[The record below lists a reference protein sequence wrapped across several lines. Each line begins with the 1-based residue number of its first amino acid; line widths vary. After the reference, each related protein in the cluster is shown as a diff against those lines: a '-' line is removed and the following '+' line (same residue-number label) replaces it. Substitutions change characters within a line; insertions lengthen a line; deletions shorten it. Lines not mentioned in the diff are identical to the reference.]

1 MIRHWRSRSIGWQVR
16 STSLGPVLLAAS
28 ENGICCLAFEDSETG
43 LRRRFPGAQLMP
55 AGARERALFDRA
67 VAAID
72 QPGEDARSIPLD
84 LHGTAFQHRVWEELR
99 RIPPGQTRSYGEL
112 AAALGQ
118 PGAARAVGRANGA
131 NRVAVLIPCH
141 RVIAADGGLGGY
153 AYGEAIK
160 RELLRRER
168 GD

>member
-1 MIRHWRSRSIGWQVR
+1 VTRHWRSRSIGWQVR

-28 ENGICCLAFEDSETG
+28 ENGICCLAFEDSENG
-43 LRRRFPGAQLMP
+43 LHRRFSGAQLMP

-118 PGAARAVGRANGA
+118 PGAARAVGGANGA